1 MCRFAA
7 YLGKPIIVDELLF
20 KPANSLVKQS
30 VRARETDEPLNGD
43 GFGLGWYAHEIDY
56 TPALFT
62 SVQPAWNDRNL
73 LYISPKIRT
82 NCLMAHVR
90 AASSGGVSILNC
102 HPFHYKRL
110 LCMHNGSIGGFQQ
123 IKRHIRHELPDHI
136 YDWVKGQTD
145 SEHLFGLFLHIFEQQ
160 QSHHTTSGL
169 AQALLATYKR
179 IFEIQRQYNVDEP
192 SYLNV
197 VVTDGLNLVASRY
210 ATAGAAYVPTLYYSA
225 GSQYEYH
232 DGVCHMH
239 PAIDGQ
245 NEALLI
251 VSEKLTNYAAEWQ
264 EVPENHL
271 LMIHQDIS
279 LQLKPIEIQV

>member
-7 YLGKPIIVDELLF
+7 YIGRPIIVDELLF

-102 HPFHYKRL
+102 HPFHHKRL
-110 LCMHNGSIGGFQQ
+110 LFMHNGSIGGFQK
-123 IKRHIRHELPDHI
+123 IKRYMRRDLPDCI
-136 YDWVKGQTD
+136 YDWIKGQTD
-145 SEHLFGLFLHIFEQQ
+145 SEHMFAVFLHIFEK
-160 QSHHTTSGL
+160 HNAEHTTAGI
-169 AQALLATYKR
+169 AKALLATFQHIAALQKEHG
-179 IFEIQRQYNVDEP
+179 IDEP

-197 VVTDGLNLVASRY
+197 VITDGLNLVASRY
-210 ATAGAAYVPTLYYSA
+210 STVGAECPPTLYYSA

-239 PAIDGQ
+239 PPIDGE

-251 VSEKLTNYAAEWQ
+251 VSEKLTSYSAEWQ
-264 EVPENHL
+264 EIPENHL
-271 LMIHQDIS
+271 LLVHQDLS
-279 LQLKPIEIQV
+279 LEVQPIA

>member
-7 YLGKPIIVDELLF
+7 YIGKPIVVDELLF
-20 KPANSLVKQS
+20 KPVNSLVKQS
-30 VRARETDEPLNGD
+30 IRARETDEPLNGD

-82 NCLMAHVR
+82 HCLMAHVR
-90 AASSGGVSILNC
+90 AASAGGVSMLNC

-110 LCMHNGSIGGFQQ
+110 LFMHNGNVGGFNK

-136 YDWVKGQTD
+136 YNWLKGETD
-145 SEHLFGLFLHIFEQQ
+145 SEHFFALFLHIFEQQ
-160 QSHHTTSGL
+160 NSEHTVEGL
-169 AQALLATYKR
+169 ARALKTTFRR
-179 IFEIQRQYNVDEP
+179 IVTLQKKYEVADEP
-192 SYLNV
+192 SYLNIV
-197 VVTDGLNLVASRY
+197 ITDGLNLITSRCASE
-210 ATAGAAYVPTLYYSA
+210 GAPHPPTLYYSA

-239 PAIDGQ
+239 PTVGGQ

-251 VSEKLTNYAAEWQ
+251 VSEKLTNYAAEWK
-264 EVPENHL
+264 EIPLNHL
-271 LMIHQDIS
+271 LLVRQDLSIE
-279 LQLKPIEIQV
+279 LKAVD